1 MGRRVGLGLER
12 FGLAG
17 RGGPWTPLAGT
28 TVTIIELGGKGW
40 KRRRFSRVDAFG
52 RYMYLLYTFPKW
64 PTLHPH
70 SFHAFEVLYLVPSL
84 STFSNSFLRS
94 AACLGKLLVNPSSY
108 PVPSYPIS
116 IFSN

>member
-1 MGRRVGLGLER
+1 MV
-12 FGLAG
+12 
-17 RGGPWTPLAGT
+17 
-28 TVTIIELGGKGW
+28 LGGEVGAGGKTGGVGVREVWFGGEGW
-40 KRRRFSRVDAFG
+40 TVDAFG